1 MFKTHLS
8 HAFKGSGDFCRR
20 SVYETLPG
28 YMRTN
33 IVMTFSC
40 IAPVSTRSRGP
51 TYDSVALVERD
62 GAERAVQGETDVPEK
77 DGVLESTHKGLVGC

>member
-1 MFKTHLS
+1 MNTYLS
-8 HAFKGSGDFCRR
+8 YAFKRPGDFCLG
-20 SVYETLPG
+20 SVYETLPR

-33 IVMTFSC
+33 IAMAFSRV
-40 IAPVSTRSRGP
+40 APVSTRSRES

-77 DGVLESTHKGLVGC
+77 DGVLESTSKGSVGY